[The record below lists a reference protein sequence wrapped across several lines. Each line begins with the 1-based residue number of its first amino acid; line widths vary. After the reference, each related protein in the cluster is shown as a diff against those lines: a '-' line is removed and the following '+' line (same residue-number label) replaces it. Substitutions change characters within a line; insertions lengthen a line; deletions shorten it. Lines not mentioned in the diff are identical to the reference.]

1 MVDLWKELER
11 RKEKRLTRARYI
23 WHIRLVLCFVVVAI
37 GLLNFFVLRTLYN
50 LEPEG
55 SLASYVAVV
64 LQCVSVGVQLGILW
78 LMWWGWKVSQHD
90 QRKL

>member
-23 WHIRLVLCFVVVAI
+23 KHIRFVLCLMI
-37 GLLNFFVLRTLYN
+37 CGLGLVSYLFGKTFDLQ
-50 LEPEG
+50 PEG
-55 SLASYVAVV
+55 SHARIVIVGIQLLTVCGQVA
-64 LQCVSVGVQLGILW
+64 ILW
-78 LMWWGWKVSQHD
+78 LMWWSHRVLRHD